1 MRLSVHGCLV
11 LGFCLISFNV
21 SASLLAQGNSTFY
34 TSDSSVA
41 LDWAEAQ
48 ALDYLATSSCNDP
61 WYCTYSTSWSPS
73 NGGAWVIGYY
83 TVNQFPLPTCTG
95 GTAWNSETHEC
106 ETVAVEPSQCFENGQ
121 IYDPNTHQC
130 VLDCGGL
137 GQLDGVCLQQ
147 AAQNNDTCTSET
159 ADYQGSIGFG
169 QTKLNIC
176 ASQTQCEGGSFGVV
190 NGTPVCIADEYGPPT
205 CPSTGA
211 LVIDVYGFVCESLN
225 NVPPSPEVAE
235 QPNTD
240 TDGDG
245 TPDEYQRSN
254 DPESVDKGLD
264 KINLSLSTSNEALDK
279 SNNILGKMN
288 EQNKRM
294 IEELDDVGDGLGSVN
309 THLQNMQDAMVPPEG
324 GFNPDGFGGL
334 VPTFEETGANFI
346 AAINGMSQVQA
357 LTEFVSIG
365 SNNTCPVYTIP
376 ATPVSQPIVLDIHC
390 AVFEEYRS
398 TFAAIFLFFWIGLS
412 LFIFFRA

>member
-1 MRLSVHGCLV
+1 M
-11 LGFCLISFNV
+11 
-21 SASLLAQGNSTFY
+21 
-34 TSDSSVA
+34 
-41 LDWAEAQ
+41 
-48 ALDYLATSSCNDP
+48 
-61 WYCTYSTSWSPS
+61 
-73 NGGAWVIGYY
+73 
-83 TVNQFPLPTCTG
+83 
-95 GTAWNSETHEC
+95 
-106 ETVAVEPSQCFENGQ
+106 
-121 IYDPNTHQC
+121 
-130 VLDCGGL
+130 
-137 GQLDGVCLQQ
+137 
-147 AAQNNDTCTSET
+147 
-159 ADYQGSIGFG
+159 
-169 QTKLNIC
+169 
-176 ASQTQCEGGSFGVV
+176 
-190 NGTPVCIADEYGPPT
+190 
-205 CPSTGA
+205 
-211 LVIDVYGFVCESLN
+211 
-225 NVPPSPEVAE
+225 
-235 QPNTD
+235 
-240 TDGDG
+240 
-245 TPDEYQRSN
+245 
-254 DPESVDKGLD
+254 
-264 KINLSLSTSNEALDK
+264 SLSTSNEALDK